1 MSKVFFVGCGPG
13 DPDLITIKAKKLL
26 QKADVVIYS
35 GSLIPPQ
42 ILKMCKKAKT
52 YDAAKLV
59 REEIFDILRKNAKKG
74 KNVVRLHDGD
84 PTIYGAIREQMDN
97 LSKEKIDSEIIPG
110 VTSFLASAAALG
122 TQLTLPGVT
131 QTMIITR
138 AEKRTKVPK
147 REKISELAKHGATMI
162 FYLSVH
168 LISNIVKEAL
178 AGGYPKSTPVGIVY
192 RASWDDQKIITGT
205 LETISKKIKEQ
216 KISRTAIIIIGDV
229 VKPKSYEYSRL
240 YDKTFSHMFRKGK
253 TVQKINLF
261 FDSHLPKIILK
272 FFWVG

>member
-35 GSLIPPQ
+35 GSLIPPK

-59 REEIFDILRKNAKKG
+59 REEIFDILKKNAKKG

-216 KISRTAIIIIGDV
+216 KISRTAIVIIGDV

-253 TVQKINLF
+253 TSSKN
-261 FDSHLPKIILK
+261 
-272 FFWVG
+272 